1 MTPTCLPSLGMPGI
15 IPPKSTGAS
24 WRTTT
29 ATAQFVSGVSV
40 ARRLVRAWPSRPG
53 DEVSRVDAS
62 LREARGDAADVLK
75 RPADEACRARVR
87 GRAISERLAGS
98 RGGEWSPA
106 CPARH
111 GGAGR
116 ARTGSRCDRVVI
128 EAELG
133 LGGLEAVPDG
143 PAPPLDRNES
153 ADARAGPVSFADIA
167 AWDRFATA
175 PRGEER
181 ARHRPGGAGP
191 AGREHPDRAVR
202 DLAGRSR
209 ALPSHAAGRL
219 ALLAAEDRLLAP
231 RPGVARLSPPPPG
244 LAPLRPRQAAQDQTR
259 RRRHP
264 GLHVTQR
271 RRPRRQH
278 RRHRDSHRPRTPSHA
293 EARRHRSNP
302 GNCKGGDPPASPG
315 APPPGSGRARPCA
328 AWAVNR
334 GAIEC

>member
-143 PAPPLDRNES
+143 PAPPLAGRPPKTKP
-153 ADARAGPVSFADIA
+153 ADAATRAFTSRSDDAHGASIVAIETVIAHARPATRKRGVTAQIQATVRVGPKPFGQNMTVA
-167 AWDRFATA
+167 ATRF
-175 PRGEER
+175 
-181 ARHRPGGAGP
+181 
-191 AGREHPDRAVR
+191 
-202 DLAGRSR
+202 
-209 ALPSHAAGRL
+209 
-219 ALLAAEDRLLAP
+219 
-231 RPGVARLSPPPPG
+231 G
-244 LAPLRPRQAAQDQTR
+244 LTSKKWRVPLR
-259 RRRHP
+259 
-264 GLHVTQR
+264 
-271 RRPRRQH
+271 
-278 RRHRDSHRPRTPSHA
+278 
-293 EARRHRSNP
+293 
-302 GNCKGGDPPASPG
+302 
-315 APPPGSGRARPCA
+315 
-328 AWAVNR
+328 
-334 GAIEC
+334 